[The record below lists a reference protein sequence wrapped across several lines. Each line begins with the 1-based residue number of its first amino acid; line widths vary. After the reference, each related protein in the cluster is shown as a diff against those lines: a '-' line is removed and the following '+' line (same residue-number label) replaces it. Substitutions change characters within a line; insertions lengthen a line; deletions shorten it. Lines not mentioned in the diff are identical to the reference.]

1 MMAHRRRMLLHME
14 SGFPARNTLEN
25 TAWKDIALVAAAGRA
40 AEYWAVGD
48 IKSIAFSSEVFGSA
62 IIEVKILD
70 FNYDDLADGSG
81 KAPISFGMVDSFVQ
95 RKAMN
100 ATMTNTGGWGSCAL
114 RPTLIST
121 VLPALEAVVGSN
133 VIKAVN
139 KRTSAGYN
147 SPTILTTT
155 DSVWMFSEYEIF
167 GSTPTS
173 FAGEK
178 PPDKSVGYPVFT
190 NAASRIKKVNG
201 LPSAWHGRSPYVSS
215 STRFCAVDGNGVT
228 NMYNANSERGISIG
242 FCI

>member
-1 MMAHRRRMLLHME
+1 MMAQRRRMLMHVE
-14 SGFPARNTLEN
+14 SGFPAKNTLEN

-48 IKSIAFSSEVFGSA
+48 KKTIAFSSAVFGSLT
-62 IIEVKILD
+62 IEVKILGFD
-70 FNYDDLADGSG
+70 YDDLADGSG
-81 KAPISFGMVDSFVQ
+81 KAPISFGMVDSFAQ

-100 ATMTNTGGWGSCAL
+100 ATMTNAGGWGGCTL

-121 VLPALEAVVGSN
+121 VLPALEAAVGGN

-147 SPTILTTT
+147 SSTILTTT

-178 PPDKSVGYPVFT
+178 PPDKSAGYPAFT
-190 NAASRIKKVNG
+190 NAASRIKKVDG
-201 LPSAWHGRSPYVSS
+201 SPLAWHGRSPYANTV
-215 STRFCAVDGNGVT
+215 TRFCAVDGTGASS
-228 NMYNANSERGISIG
+228 MYNANSERGISIG